1 MQVYVEYS
9 EMSFRGHNGHMTKS
23 ALPKPIIV
31 HLPYRSIDDKTEIE
45 KALSTSAGET
55 SLSAVERSTLH
66 YIYDYPTVYV
76 VHSQQENE
84 HTSHSEYTVYV
95 GETNNIHSRTMQH
108 LKADSKLRDDWK
120 EFRKRLQ
127 DNPYSVWQYIIGNA
141 HFNKSLTLDVEN
153 RLMHYLLGSESVKTL
168 NNRRTNAQGD
178 YYTQDEFDQIFSD
191 IWLELNRQDSK
202 LFPAEEIIRDSAL
215 FKASPFHQLSEDQL
229 VAEEAIMDVLSAV
242 LSDTDGTDVS
252 RLIFVQGAA
261 GTGKTV
267 LLSHLFYRIVAEMN
281 VGGYLDDEEDEDLL
295 EHDSARMLGK
305 DERRKAYILV
315 NHEQQVHVYNQIAT
329 KLGLQKHS
337 GDVAIKPAQFI
348 NRFSEKTASN
358 RAIPDRPRGKA
369 DVVLVDEAHLLLTQG
384 NQGYSGKNMLHD
396 LLRRAKV
403 VIAVFDPNQIL
414 QTSQRWDT
422 EELRKLFP
430 QRKRVDVRNGQLERF
445 TPLDMWG
452 DRYLLSHIC
461 LNKQFRIAADDATI
475 RWIDDFADGT
485 AIGPIPEDRGEKD
498 AQTDK
503 YIRTPF
509 EIKIFD
515 SPIELFKAIKEK
527 AYLKAAGVD
536 GCGLSRVVAT
546 YDWEYKGN
554 KTNDSSPDGLWN
566 VEMHRDGQGV
576 WHMGAAPD
584 VRRGYDASDP
594 DGNPD
599 YFCHPWNYEIKADEK
614 VLSPD
619 EVWAEN
625 PHTLNEVGSTF
636 SIQGFDLN
644 YVGVIIGP
652 SVTYRNGKIIF
663 DEKESRNVRAVSKRN
678 GSVSYAQS
686 NLRNELNV
694 LLKRGV
700 HGLYLFAVDPELQL
714 ALKRAGQRTDSN
726 APMTVKKQ
734 SSAD

>member
-1 MQVYVEYS
+1 
-9 EMSFRGHNGHMTKS
+9 MTKS

-31 HLPYRSIDDKTEIE
+31 HLPYQSIDDKAEIE
-45 KALSTSAGET
+45 KALSTSAEENQST
-55 SLSAVERSTLH
+55 VERSTLH
-66 YIYDYPTVYV
+66 YIFDYPTVYV
-76 VHSQQENE
+76 VHSQKENE
-84 HTSHSEYTVYV
+84 YTSHSEYTVYV
-95 GETNNIHSRTMQH
+95 GETNNIHNRTLRH
-108 LKADSKLRDDWK
+108 LNADPKSRDDWK

-127 DNPYSVWQYIIGNA
+127 NDPRSVWQYIIGNA

-153 RLMHYLLGSESVKTL
+153 RLMHYLLGSDAVKTL
-168 NNRRTNAQGD
+168 NNRRTNVQGD

-191 IWLELNRQDSK
+191 IWLELNQQDPE

-229 VAEEAIMDVLSAV
+229 AAEEAIMGV
-242 LSDTDGTDVS
+242 LSDALADTDKSDMS

-267 LLSHLFYRIVAEMN
+267 LLSHLFYRIVTEMN
-281 VGGYLDDEEDEDLL
+281 VDGYLDDEDDEDSL
-295 EHDSARMLGK
+295 ESNAIRAVGK
-305 DERRKAYILV
+305 DNRRKAYILV

-337 GDVAIKPAQFI
+337 GDVALKPTQFI
-348 NRFSEKTASN
+348 NQFSEKTASN

-414 QTSQRWDT
+414 QTSQRWND
-422 EELRKLFP
+422 EELCRLFP
-430 QRKRVDVRNGQLERF
+430 QQERADIRNGRLERF

-475 RWIDDFADGT
+475 RWIDDFADGKC
-485 AIGPIPEDRGEKD
+485 IGPIPKDRGEKNE
-498 AQTDK
+498 QTNE
-503 YIRTPF
+503 YIRAPF
-509 EIKIFD
+509 EIKVFD
-515 SPIELFKAIKEK
+515 SPVELFKAVKEK
-527 AYLKAAGVD
+527 AYLKAAGVG

-554 KTNDSSPDGLWN
+554 KDNDSSPDGLWD
-566 VEMHRDGQGV
+566 VEMHRDMQGI
-576 WHMGAAPD
+576 WRMGAAPGS
-584 VRRGYDASDP
+584 RRGYDASDP
-594 DGNPD
+594 DENPD
-599 YFCHPWNYEIKADEK
+599 YFCHPWNYEIKVDEK
-614 VLSPD
+614 ALSPD
-619 EVWAEN
+619 EVWAES

-652 SVTYRNGKIIF
+652 SVTYRDGKIVF
-663 DEKESRNVRAVSKRN
+663 DEKGSRNTRAVSKRN

-714 ALKRAGQRTDSN
+714 ALKCAGQRTDSN